1 MPKKKPLQ
9 PPQHPNGA
17 WPAGL
22 ALNNAGFN
30 ELAAF
35 LGCSNWFAGELVRH
49 GELKVVRMGSRDVV
63 RQTDAQRWLDRYVE
77 SDEYQQRLKEWLEK
91 HPGEKIEMPRF
102 TVATEE
108 EILKATELARRMKK
122 EGITDDGIKKLHEL
136 LHVRIID
143 VRDI

>member
-1 MPKKKPLQ
+1 MTHHRDERGAELRDLFYETSQELLQ
-9 PPQHPNGA
+9 
-17 WPAGL
+17 
-22 ALNNAGFN
+22 ALNDEA
-30 ELAAF
+30 
-35 LGCSNWFAGELVRH
+35 
-49 GELKVVRMGSRDVV
+49 LK
-63 RQTDAQRWLDRYVE
+63 
-77 SDEYQQRLKEWLEK
+77 LEK